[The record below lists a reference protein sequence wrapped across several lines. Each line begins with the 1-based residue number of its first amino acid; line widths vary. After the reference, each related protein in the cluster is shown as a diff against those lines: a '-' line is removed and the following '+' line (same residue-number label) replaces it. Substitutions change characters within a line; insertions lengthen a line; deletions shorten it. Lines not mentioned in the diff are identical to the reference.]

1 MRERLER
8 ENLTVLAYRFA
19 GDRFCRAERFTA
31 YAAALG
37 DRFIGRVLPDSAAN
51 VDVAPFFS
59 ERVACAH
66 SVVTAHLIDAAGQP
80 TIAAPTRS
88 WRSSGNASFNASR
101 PRSAAEAGAHEGA
114 CLGDGAAA
122 RLEPRVPD
130 RPGMDHFGPDLERDR
145 DAGGARD
152 RGVASGVVEQR
163 LRRADL
169 NEHGGKAAGI
179 AEERRDPRILPVH
192 VRWQIGIDELGE
204 IAAMD

>member
-51 VDVAPFFS
+51 IGVPPFFS

-80 TIAAPTRS
+80 TIAA
-88 WRSSGNASFNASR
+88 
-101 PRSAAEAGAHEGA
+101 
-114 CLGDGAAA
+114 
-122 RLEPRVPD
+122 
-130 RPGMDHFGPDLERDR
+130 RDEILAFFR
-145 DAGGARD
+145 
-152 RGVASGVVEQR
+152 QR
-163 LRRADL
+163 LVQRQPPEIRRRSGRA
-169 NEHGGKAAGI
+169 
-179 AEERRDPRILPVH
+179 
-192 VRWQIGIDELGE
+192 
-204 IAAMD
+204 